1 MTRTSFDR
9 SRNFFTSISQ
19 RKYFSIPSLRFRFPI
34 SLLGN
39 NTNIIP
45 CPSSLLGCWI
55 RICIVYSDINQYI
68 ALYRSI
74 DRRRCFP
81 KKWWWFFRLCC
92 CCKKLI
98 NKFVI
103 FSFVAK
109 MKWRNKMWKIVMII
123 LYEMKCVNGMDAMQH
138 ICWFGWTD
146 R

>member
-55 RICIVYSDINQYI
+55 RIVYSDINQYI

-98 NKFVI
+98 NKFVN
-103 FSFVAK
+103 FSLLWQKWSGEIKCEKSWWLFY
-109 MKWRNKMWKIVMII
+109 MK
-123 LYEMKCVNGMDAMQH
+123 MKCVNGMDAMQH